1 MAAASGWDT
10 NVAYCTLTGP
20 TINLPPNLDLH
31 FVNTPGLYRQM
42 NVHMSKTIP
51 ERVGVKWRVMAIDPT
66 TWTPWTALGP
76 VTKWI
81 DENIGESPATGHIV
95 IDTRENTVSGFIKT
109 TRWGLP

>member
-1 MAAASGWDT
+1 MAAAVGWDT
-10 NVAYCTLTGP
+10 NVAYRTLTGP
-20 TINLPPNLDLH
+20 TISLPPNLDLH

-42 NVHMSKTIP
+42 NVHMSQTIP

-76 VTKWI
+76 I
-81 DENIGESPATGHIV
+81 DENIGEPPTTGHIV

-109 TRWGLP
+109 TIYRLP